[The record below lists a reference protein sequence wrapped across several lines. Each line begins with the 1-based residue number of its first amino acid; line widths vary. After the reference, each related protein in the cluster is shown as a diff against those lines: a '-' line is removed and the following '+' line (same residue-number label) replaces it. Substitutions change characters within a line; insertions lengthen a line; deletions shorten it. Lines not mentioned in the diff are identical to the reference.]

1 MLLHLKWLVDQNHNA
16 SSATPTALYLD
27 LREAEARKQ
36 IQFRRWPNPTPIL
49 LLDNCD
55 CLLNDNGVGR
65 LREFTK
71 NKTLAQAIVWAGAR
85 AWHDMVLEQV
95 ETANLQPAPLAVL
108 LPSEAEELLK
118 PYLAPN
124 QITSALAAGGTHP
137 YVLKAIAH
145 ALKSL
150 SGDPGKAIQTVAERL
165 TPLFQACRAGLRK
178 PDEQTLLHYLVK
190 EARPINPQEAAKT
203 VGLPTIKPSA
213 DVLCALGLI
222 SRWNLNEGAVL
233 QANCRTLQ
241 RLVSGYRALVDIP
254 HKHRGRCAT
263 GVQLILQVPLKP
275 DRTYKGGPHCFCL
288 LIPMIRGKDED
299 AIRWN
304 HDPCRRWQCM
314 PSFAVSRRR
323 RPGCPPP
330 RG

>member
-1 MLLHLKWLVDQNHNA
+1 MRSVIPSGDTSPDTPVFGTTDFTGRIRFAQNLLSRCLRGQSILLYGGPKLGKTSMLLHLKWLVDQNHNA

-190 EARPINPQEAAKT
+190 EARPINPREAAKA

-233 QANCRTLQ
+233 QANCRLFNDWY
-241 RLVSGYRALVDIP
+241 L
-254 HKHRGRCAT
+254 AT
-263 GVQLILQVPLKP
+263 G
-275 DRTYKGGPHCFCL
+275 H
-288 LIPMIRGKDED
+288 
-299 AIRWN
+299 
-304 HDPCRRWQCM
+304 
-314 PSFAVSRRR
+314 
-323 RPGCPPP
+323 
-330 RG
+330 